1 MNILLLNGS
10 PKAHSTTLDM
20 TKAFLNGL
28 CQTEPAHIQYI
39 SSYDKNVKYCQ
50 GDLSCWFRQDGQ
62 CIIQDDDMNDIL
74 AAMKK
79 SDVIVWSFPL
89 HCHGLPASLKAI
101 WDRTI
106 AFLKINM
113 TQGETYVEHER
124 TFDLTAKKHVV
135 IVGGGY
141 PYYPENFAAVKTLM
155 QIYLKHPAMACICET
170 ALLDA
175 SAPEIEPLKKALF
188 ARLHEAGIEYGKTGQ
203 LSAETVRQL
212 EAPLVS
218 NEKYIAMINSLAPDS
233 KAQ

>member
-1 MNILLLNGS
+1 
-10 PKAHSTTLDM
+10 
-20 TKAFLNGL
+20 
-28 CQTEPAHIQYI
+28 
-39 SSYDKNVKYCQ
+39 
-50 GDLSCWFRQDGQ
+50 
-62 CIIQDDDMNDIL
+62 
-74 AAMKK
+74 
-79 SDVIVWSFPL
+79 
-89 HCHGLPASLKAI
+89 
-101 WDRTI
+101 
-106 AFLKINM
+106 M

-141 PYYPENFAAVKTLM
+141 PYYPDNFAAVKTLM

-212 EAPLVS
+212 EAPFVS